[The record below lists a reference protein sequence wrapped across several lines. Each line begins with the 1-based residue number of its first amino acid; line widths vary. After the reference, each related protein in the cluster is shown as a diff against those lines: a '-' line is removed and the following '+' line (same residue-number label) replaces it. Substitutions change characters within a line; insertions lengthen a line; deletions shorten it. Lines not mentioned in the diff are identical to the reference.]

1 MTNDEGDESYGE
13 RERHLLRSNWD
24 LLRDYASDE
33 RAGKPPPELQK
44 PAKDSPVRRLPGVKP
59 DQHGRLTVAQAV
71 FERHSVRSFTD
82 EPITLRELSFLL
94 WATQGVRRV
103 IGEGRASLR
112 TVPSGGARH
121 PFETYLFCRR
131 VSDLSP
137 GVYRYLPLDHAVCLH
152 GPLPAPGRLAD
163 AAVGQGFLEEAA
175 VTFVWAAIPYRME
188 WRYGPVSAKIIALD
202 AGHICQNL
210 YLACQEI
217 GAGTCAVGAYSQEAC
232 DELLGL
238 DGREE
243 LVVYMAPVGKPAR
256 S

>member
-1 MTNDEGDESYGE
+1 MRSDEGDESYGE
-13 RERHLLRSNWD
+13 GERRFLRSNWE
-24 LLRDYASDE
+24 LLRDYTSDE
-33 RAGKPPPELQK
+33 RSGKPPPELQK
-44 PAKDSPVRRLPGVKP
+44 PAEDSPVRRLPGVKP
-59 DQHGRLTVAQAV
+59 DQHCRLTVAQAV
-71 FERHSVRSFTD
+71 FERRSVRSFTD
-82 EPITLRELSFLL
+82 DPITLRELSFLL

-121 PFETYLFCRR
+121 AFETYLFCWR

-137 GVYRYLPLDHAVCLH
+137 GVYRYLPLDHAVCLQH
-152 GPLPAPGRLAD
+152 ELPAPGRLAD

-175 VTFVWAAIPYRME
+175 VTFAWAAIPYRME

-217 GAGTCAVGAYSQEAC
+217 GAGTCAIGAYNQDAC

-243 LVVYMAPVGKPAR
+243 LVVYMAPVGRPAR

>member
-1 MTNDEGDESYGE
+1 MTTDERCLE
-13 RERHLLRSNWD
+13 RGRGLLRSNWD
-24 LLRDYASDE
+24 LLRDYTSDE
-33 RAGKPPPELQK
+33 RSGKPPPELQK
-44 PAKDSPVRRLPGVKP
+44 PADERPIRRLPGVKP
-59 DQHGRLTVAQAV
+59 DQHTRLTLAQAV
-71 FERHSVRSFTD
+71 FERHSVRSYTQD
-82 EPITLRELSFLL
+82 PLELRELSFLL

-103 IGEGRASLR
+103 IGQGRASLR

-121 PFETYLFCRR
+121 PIETYLFCRR
-131 VSDLSP
+131 VSDLPP
-137 GVYRYLPLDHAVCLH
+137 GIYRYLPLDHAVCLH
-152 GPLPAPGRLAD
+152 ESLPAAGRLAD

-175 VTFVWAAIPYRME
+175 VTFVWVAVPYRME
-188 WRYGPVSAKIIALD
+188 WRYGPVSHKIIAMD

-217 GAGTCAVGAYSQEAC
+217 GMGTCAVGAYNQDAC

-243 LVVYMAPVGKPAR
+243 MVIYMAPVGRPAG